1 MNQADLSARFDSLQD
16 QLLTLYETASST
28 LESQIKHWDL
38 TRKINVLMYYAKK
51 ENYKTL
57 GLQTLPTTQV
67 SEYNAKL
74 AIKMTILLRSLANS
88 RYGSEQWTLPET
100 SAELVLT
107 PPKNTFKKRGFSV
120 EVQYDNDPYNVMVYT
135 QWDAIYYQDL
145 QDNWHKVQGEVDHN
159 GLSYT
164 DVTGEKIYFLLF
176 HEDAERYGSTGQ
188 WTVRYKNTTI
198 SSVVTSSSK
207 QSPLDS
213 EKRQQPN
220 RNSRASSPEEGPST
234 GRPTE
239 RHLEKELPTTTTSS
253 PETRLRRRRRGERGG
268 EGESTS
274 RGAKRRR
281 GSTAVTPEAVGRSH
295 RSVPAHNLSRLRR
308 LEEEARDPFLIC
320 LKGSS
325 NNLKCWRY
333 RLHLRFSSLY
343 DVASSV
349 FKWIGDD
356 DCDKNNGRMLIA
368 FTSDDQRNKFL
379 RSVTLPKNSTY
390 SLGALD
396 SL

>member
-1 MNQADLSARFDSLQD
+1 MSARFDLLQD
-16 QLLTLYETASST
+16 QLLTLYETASTS

-38 TRKINVLMYYAKK
+38 TRKLNVLMFYAKK

-74 AIKMTILLRSLANS
+74 AIKMTILLRSLSKS
-88 RYGSEQWTLPET
+88 RYGNEPWTLPET

-107 PPKNTFKKRGFSV
+107 APKNTFKKEGYSV
-120 EVQYDNDPYNVMVYT
+120 EVQFDNDPQNVMVYT
-135 QWDAIYYQDL
+135 QWKAIYYQDL
-145 QDNWHKVQGEVDHN
+145 QDVWHKVPGEVDHN

-176 HEDAERYGSTGQ
+176 HEDAERYGNTGQ
-188 WTVRYKNTTI
+188 WTVKYENTTI

-207 QSPLDS
+207 PPLDS
-213 EKRQQPN
+213 EKRFQSQ
-220 RNSRASSPEEGPST
+220 RRSRDSSPEEGPST
-234 GRPTE
+234 RRPAE
-239 RHLEKELPTTTTSS
+239 RHFEENLPTTTTAS

-268 EGESTS
+268 EGEYTT

-281 GSTAVTPEAVGRSH
+281 GTTTVIAEAVGSSH

-308 LEEEARDPFLIC
+308 LEEEARDPYLIC
-320 LKGSS
+320 LKGPS

-333 RLHLRFSSLY
+333 RVNLRFGSLY
-343 DVASSV
+343 QAASSV

-356 DCDKNNGRMLIA
+356 DCDKNSGRMLIA
-368 FTSDDQRNKFL
+368 FSSNDQRTKFL
-379 RSVTLPKNSTY
+379 HAVNLPKGSSY